1 MEAKNSKGNGID
13 LYIAGFPKDTQ
24 LKLQQLREII
34 LKTVPEA
41 EEKLSYK
48 MPYYSY
54 HGRLAYFA
62 GYKHHIG
69 FYPMASS
76 IAKFKKEIAGYKNAK
91 GSVQFPLDKP
101 LPVKL
106 ITRMITFKAKEN
118 LDKVASR

>member
-1 MEAKNSKGNGID
+1 MGAKNVKANGID
-13 LYIAGFPKDTQ
+13 LYIAGFTGDTQ

-62 GYKHHIG
+62 GYKNHIG

-76 IAKFKKEIAGYKNAK
+76 ITKFKKEISGYKNAK

-106 ITRMITFKAKEN
+106 ITRMIAFKAKEN
-118 LDKVASR
+118 LGKVNSR